1 MALLTL
7 ANPTVE
13 VNDAPISI
21 IPNSLSFKKGQGDK
35 TVKAQSAGGNA
46 IEVVISENA
55 ETKVSMVKF
64 KMFNTK
70 ENFDM
75 INAWTDNINGNTI
88 RLSEGELVESFRT
101 MVVTSEPER
110 MIGADGEAEI
120 EFMGTPVL

>member
-1 MALLTL
+1 MALQTL

-13 VNDAPISI
+13 VNDAPIAI
-21 IPNSLSFKKGQGDK
+21 VPNSLSYKKGQGDK

-46 IEVVISENA
+46 VEVVISENA

-64 KMFNTK
+64 KLFNTK
-70 ENFDM
+70 ENFDFV
-75 INAWTDNINGNTI
+75 NAWTDNINGNTI

-101 MVVTSEPER
+101 MVVTAEPER
-110 MIGADGEAEI
+110 MIGADGELEI

>member
-75 INAWTDNINGNTI
+75 INSWTDNINGNTI
-88 RLSEGELVESFRT
+88 RLSEGEMTESFRT
-101 MVVTSEPER
+101 MVVTTEVER
-110 MIGADGEAEI
+110 MIGSDGEAEI
-120 EFMGTPVL
+120 TFEGTPVL